1 MLTPFN
7 IFRCTPRSG
16 KKRTTKRSGVA
27 YLNISRR
34 LREEKG
40 VEYGFD
46 AGQPPH
52 KVSLV
57 IPILGQAER
66 LHRSSLSEQLV
77 LQAFFYILLI
87 LLFSFL
93 LHVRLFSDFE

>member
-1 MLTPFN
+1 MK
-7 IFRCTPRSG
+7 R
-16 KKRTTKRSGVA
+16 KKTTTTKKVGSCLQVA
-27 YLNISRR
+27 YLNVSRR

-66 LHRSSLSEQLV
+66 LHFYLFNKIVFPLFFMLV
-77 LQAFFYILLI
+77 C
-87 LLFSFL
+87 
-93 LHVRLFSDFE
+93 V